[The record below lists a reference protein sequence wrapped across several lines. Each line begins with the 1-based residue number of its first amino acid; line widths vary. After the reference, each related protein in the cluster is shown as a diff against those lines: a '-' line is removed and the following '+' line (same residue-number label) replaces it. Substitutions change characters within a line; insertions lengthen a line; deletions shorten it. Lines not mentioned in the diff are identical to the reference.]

1 LKHLIAAIMII
12 AAATAAAQTT
22 EQDKIVAVINGE
34 TITRTKLDQ
43 MYAGLSAQT
52 RAQYDR
58 AGGKI
63 AFLDNYVAQRLL
75 IQEAMK
81 SGFDKRP
88 DVVGAMDTAKDAA
101 LFEKYVKDV
110 VAAPLVTDA
119 DARKFY
125 DEHKS
130 DFATP
135 ESVKVRHIVISWN
148 NKPQPDALDIA
159 KRVATEIRAGAPSPR
174 DKSAETQK
182 ILLARFAA
190 AARRYSED
198 GVASAGGDLG
208 WVGRGTLD
216 QGFEAAAFAMEPM
229 TMSGIVE
236 SKFGYHLIFVEDKK
250 PAGTQPFDEAKA
262 DIREYL
268 TSQRS
273 ADVLGA
279 VKRLTNEIRMQSKV
293 AFFPENV
300 K

>member
-1 LKHLIAAIMII
+1 M
-12 AAATAAAQTT
+12 
-22 EQDKIVAVINGE
+22 
-34 TITRTKLDQ
+34 
-43 MYAGLSAQT
+43 
-52 RAQYDR
+52 
-58 AGGKI
+58 
-63 AFLDNYVAQRLL
+63 
-75 IQEAMK
+75 
-81 SGFDKRP
+81 
-88 DVVGAMDTAKDAA
+88 
-101 LFEKYVKDV
+101 
-110 VAAPLVTDA
+110 
-119 DARKFY
+119 
-125 DEHKS
+125 
-130 DFATP
+130 
-135 ESVKVRHIVISWN
+135 KVRHIVISWN